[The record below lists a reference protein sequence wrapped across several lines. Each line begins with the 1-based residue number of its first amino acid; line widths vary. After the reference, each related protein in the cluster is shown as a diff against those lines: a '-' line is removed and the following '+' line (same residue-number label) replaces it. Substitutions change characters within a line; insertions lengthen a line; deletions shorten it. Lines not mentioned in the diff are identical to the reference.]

1 MLHSIVWVWGSL
13 GFGTSGVCTGLG
25 VQGFRACCPDVNR
38 LKRRQLKLSMNPNKS
53 QAQAPEVPRP
63 PKDPK
68 HGTTVGLV
76 CSPLHGA
83 ALRGDATVLEA
94 LLAAG
99 GRKYVYIYIYIYITS
114 YIKTYTYIHSSTSSD
129 RIYSDTAEKCL

>member
-1 MLHSIVWVWGSL
+1 MLHYIVWVWGSL

-25 VQGFRACCPDVNR
+25 VQGFRACCPDFNR
-38 LKRRQLKLSMNPNKS
+38 LKRRQLKLSVNPNKS
-53 QAQAPEVPRP
+53 QAQAPEAQPAP
-63 PKDPK
+63 LNPK
-68 HGTTVGLV
+68 HGTPRGLV

-99 GRKYVYIYIYIYITS
+99 GRKYISIYIYITS
-114 YIKTYTYIHSSTSSD
+114 YIIIYTYIHSSTSSD